1 MAAMSL
7 VPADATLD
15 GEITNWA
22 TRYKTRQYGAKWLM
36 TLHVW
41 SIYVSKVSCSKSFQE
56 PATHH
61 HRQPLPACIWQVQH
75 LMALGWALWSDVGS
89 DLNRFRPWGVAIYN
103 FCNLEILWND
113 STMESDPAGPAPT
126 EGNEICTLPHI
137 ASYTVYVLLKFAPTH
152 VKLLC
157 SNPCPAP
164 PSHLSHVL
172 LLLHHAL
179 IHASVPWNSHLSP
192 QSTPWYMSMRNFS
205 LLHLSMKSSIVY
217 AAVRANCPAQY
228 VAFKCVQESVLST

>member
-75 LMALGWALWSDVGS
+75 LMALGCALWSDVGS
-89 DLNRFRPWGVAIYN
+89 DLSRFCPWAVAIYN
-103 FCNLEILWND
+103 ICNLERLWND
-113 STMESDPAGPAPT
+113 WTMESDPVDPAPT
-126 EGNEICTLPHI
+126 EGNEICTFLTLRPILFMFFLSLHPH
-137 ASYTVYVLLKFAPTH
+137 
-152 VKLLC
+152 
-157 SNPCPAP
+157 
-164 PSHLSHVL
+164 
-172 LLLHHAL
+172 
-179 IHASVPWNSHLSP
+179 
-192 QSTPWYMSMRNFS
+192 MSS
-205 LLHLSMKSSIVY
+205 
-217 AAVRANCPAQY
+217 C
-228 VAFKCVQESVLST
+228 CVQIHVQHLPAISAMSYCSYIMPWFMHQCHETHIYPHNQPPDTWVWETSHCCICPWKVPLYMQLCEQIARHSM

>member
-75 LMALGWALWSDVGS
+75 LMALGCALWSDVGS
-89 DLNRFRPWGVAIYN
+89 DLNRFRLWGVAIYN
-103 FCNLEILWND
+103 FCNLERLWND

-126 EGNEICTLPHI
+126 EGNEICTFFTLGPI
-137 ASYTVYVLLKFAPTH
+137 YC
-152 VKLLC
+152 LC
-157 SNPCPAP
+157 S
-164 PSHLSHVL
+164 S
-172 LLLHHAL
+172 
-179 IHASVPWNSHLSP
+179 
-192 QSTPWYMSMRNFS
+192 
-205 LLHLSMKSSIVY
+205 
-217 AAVRANCPAQY
+217 
-228 VAFKCVQESVLST
+228 